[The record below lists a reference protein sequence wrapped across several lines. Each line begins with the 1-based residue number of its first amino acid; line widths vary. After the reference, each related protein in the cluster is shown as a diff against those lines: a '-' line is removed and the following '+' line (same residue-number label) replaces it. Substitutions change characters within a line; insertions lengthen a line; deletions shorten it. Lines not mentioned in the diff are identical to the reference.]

1 MRWIPVCGPAP
12 RRYEVSGPPDGCLT
26 VNEILAVP
34 VWVTRVGVKPESA
47 NVRAGGIV
55 GASGED
61 EPEQPATSSAAAQAR
76 RTGLIA
82 GRLPLAAVLLAHFS
96 ATWETPPAVLV
107 AAPVAV
113 LLFVQ
118 AFVRLRRRRP
128 DHAPWTRAA
137 LFGLGLAALVL
148 PVTTPLDAAG
158 DDYLL
163 SAHML
168 QHVLIGDAAVA
179 LLVVAVRGPL
189 VFFLLPPGVLRPLAA
204 LRPLRAFLSFLL
216 RPLVSLTLWAA
227 AVLAWHVPRVYDYAA
242 AHPVVHSLEHLSFV
256 AGGLL
261 AWKQLVDPARHGRL
275 RRPQRIFF
283 ALAMLALSQ
292 PVVDFLLFSS
302 SARYGRYAAQPDRL
316 LGLSALTDQRLAGAV
331 MMVEQLLTLGI
342 FVAIMLRPYVGRAR
356 APVLSSR

>member
-1 MRWIPVCGPAP
+1 MV
-12 RRYEVSGPPDGCLT
+12 
-26 VNEILAVP
+26 
-34 VWVTRVGVKPESA
+34 
-47 NVRAGGIV
+47 
-55 GASGED
+55 
-61 EPEQPATSSAAAQAR
+61 
-76 RTGLIA
+76 
-82 GRLPLAAVLLAHFS
+82 LAHFS
-96 ATWETPPAVLV
+96 ATWEAPPAVLV
-107 AAPVAV
+107 AAPLMA

-128 DHAPWTRAA
+128 DHAPWSRAV
-137 LFGLGLAALVL
+137 LFGAGLVL
-148 PVTTPLDAAG
+148 LVGPVVSPLDALG

-189 VFFLLPPGVLRPLAA
+189 AFFLLPPPLLRPLAA
-204 LRPLRAFLSFLL
+204 FRPLRAALSFLL
-216 RPLVSLTLWAA
+216 LPLVSLTLWAA
-227 AVLAWHVPRVYDYAA
+227 AVLVWHVPRFYDFAA
-242 AHPVVHSLEHLSFV
+242 AHPVVHNLEHVSFV

-261 AWKQLVDPARHGRL
+261 AWTQLVDPARHARL

-283 ALAMLALSQ
+283 ALAMLALAQ

-316 LGLSALTDQRLAGAV
+316 LGLSPLTDQRLAGAV

-342 FVAIMLRPYVGRAR
+342 FVAILLRPYVGRAR
-356 APVLSSR
+356 APAFSR